1 MFNFQLK
8 PWERTPST
16 PTEPKE
22 EREGV
27 EAIDS
32 DSPVWWSNKKVI
44 IPAVAGCVASVGF
57 FTGWGVHLGD
67 STYLTRSYGAVG
79 AAADGMYSGLDDLFG
94 LKAQIKGDDGHGGS
108 VTYNGSDSMGIT
120 DKGLLFAPKPSTEF
134 RNASCPMYPTAANGS
149 GNEPPNTMN
158 GRSAGWWAPSLK
170 SKLQVTQGANVL
182 PSGFSN
188 NEVTLP
194 AAPNGIWYASGSPLS
209 SNSGASILAGHIN
222 LNDGNLS
229 PWGYLHRLSE
239 CSHVFMNDET
249 GARRELVITG
259 MYLVKQ
265 EDLASHTELWRKDG
279 DKKVYLI
286 TCSGS
291 SIGEDGTSAS
301 STFLFNYEYN
311 LVVEGTPVDGA
322 YPKPTP
328 TTEGV
333 RKPVVTEIPSTETQA
348 PAPTETSATPAAP
361 VATEPTPAPASEPA
375 TSPTAIP
382 TVEATPAPAATN
394 EVKSVAPISRT
405 PVKSEATAGT
415 VVVQPNQNVASKEPV
430 KSENKYATASPSATP
445 SPSPS
450 PSTSSVRSIRRN

>member
-8 PWERTPST
+8 R
-16 PTEPKE
+16 
-22 EREGV
+22 RRQ
-27 EAIDS
+27 DS
-32 DSPVWWSNKKVI
+32 DTLTDPVVGGEDSEATESDAPAWWTNKKVI

-57 FTGWGVHLGD
+57 FTGWGAHLGD
-67 STYLTRSYGAVG
+67 STYLTRSYGTVG

-94 LKAQIKGDDGHGGS
+94 LHAQIKGDDGHGGS
-108 VTYNGSDSMGIT
+108 VTYNGSDSMGVT

-134 RNASCPMYPTAANGS
+134 HNASCPTYPTAANGS
-149 GNEPPNTMN
+149 GNEPPSGMN

-170 SKLQVTQGANVL
+170 SRLQVTQGANVF

-194 AAPNGIWYASGSPLS
+194 AAPNGVWYASGSPLS
-209 SNSGASILAGHIN
+209 SNTGASILAGHIN

-249 GARRELVITG
+249 GTRHELVITG

-286 TCSGS
+286 TCSGA
-291 SIGEDGTSAS
+291 SIGEDGTSAA

-328 TTEGV
+328 TAEGV
-333 RKPVVTEIPSTETQA
+333 RKPVVTEIPSTETQT
-348 PAPTETSATPAAP
+348 PAPTETTASPAATPEPAPAAP
-361 VATEPTPAPASEPA
+361 VREPA

-382 TVEATPAPAATN
+382 TVEATPAPAATS
-394 EVKSVAPISRT
+394 ETKTVAPISRT
-405 PVKSEATAGT
+405 PVKAEATTGT
-415 VVVQPNQNVASKEPV
+415 VVVQPNQNVASKEPA
-430 KSENKYATASPSATP
+430 KSENRYATATPTPSPTASPSA
-445 SPSPS
+445 
-450 PSTSSVRSIRRN
+450 STVKSVRRN

>member
-8 PWERTPST
+8 PWKRTPST
-16 PTEPKE
+16 PTEPEE

-27 EAIDS
+27 EAVDS
-32 DSPVWWSNKKVI
+32 ESPAWWSNKKVI

-79 AAADGMYSGLDDLFG
+79 AAADGMYSGLDDLLG

-134 RNASCPMYPTAANGS
+134 RNASCPTYPTAANGS

-194 AAPNGIWYASGSPLS
+194 AAPNGVWYASGSPLS

-286 TCSGS
+286 TCSGA
-291 SIGEDGTSAS
+291 SIGEDGTSAA

>member
-1 MFNFQLK
+1 MFNFQLT
-8 PWERTPST
+8 PWKRTPST
-16 PTEPKE
+16 PTVPE
-22 EREGV
+22 EEHEGV
-27 EAIDS
+27 EAVES
-32 DSPVWWSNKKVI
+32 ESPAWWSNKKVI

-194 AAPNGIWYASGSPLS
+194 AAPNGVWYASGSPLS

-286 TCSGS
+286 TCSGA
-291 SIGEDGTSAS
+291 SIGEDGTSAA

-328 TTEGV
+328 TAEGV

-348 PAPTETSATPAAP
+348 PAPTETSATPTAP

-382 TVEATPAPAATN
+382 TVEATPAPAATK
-394 EVKSVAPISRT
+394 EVKSVTPISRT

-415 VVVQPNQNVASKEPV
+415 VVVQPNQNVASKEPA

-445 SPSPS
+445 TPSPS
-450 PSTSSVRSIRRN
+450 PSKSSVRSIRRN